1 MDFFLLTNNIQR
13 YTLVCMK
20 SEKPFT
26 KKQIEAVRFIRNW
39 LMHRSRTPSIRELMA
54 DLGYKSPR
62 SVQDILEQLQEKGI
76 IKKLED
82 GDYQF
87 IMDPNFGSAH
97 AQTVNIPLVGA
108 VACGVPILAEE
119 NIEGFISVSTS
130 LAKPG
135 SKYYLLHAQGDSM
148 NKAEINDGDLVLV
161 RQQPTA
167 NEGDKVVALI
177 DDEATIKEFHSAKNI
192 IILKPKSSNKKHKPI
207 ILTEDFQIQ
216 GVVVATLPN
225 LE

>member
-1 MDFFLLTNNIQR
+1 MRGKKQ
-13 YTLVCMK
+13 
-20 SEKPFT
+20 FT
-26 KKQIEAVRFIRNW
+26 KKQIEAIHHIRNW

-62 SVQDILEQLQEKGI
+62 SVQDILEQLQEKGV
-76 IKKLED
+76 IKKFED

-97 AQTVNIPLVGA
+97 AQTVDIPLVGV

-119 NIEGFISVSTS
+119 NIEGFIPVSTS

-148 NKAEINDGDLVLV
+148 DKAEINDGDLVLV
-161 RQQPTA
+161 KQQPTA

-177 DDEATIKEFHSAKNI
+177 NEEATIKEFHRIQNM

-207 ILTEDFQIQ
+207 ILTEDFQVQ
-216 GVVVATLPN
+216 GVVVATIPN
-225 LE
+225 LGGE

>member
-1 MDFFLLTNNIQR
+1 MR
-13 YTLVCMK
+13 
-20 SEKPFT
+20 SEKTFT
-26 KKQIEAVRFIRNW
+26 KKQIEAIRHIRNW
-39 LMHRSRTPSIRELMA
+39 LMHRSRTPSIRELMV
-54 DLGYKSPR
+54 DLDYKSPR
-62 SVQDILEQLQEKGI
+62 SVQDILEQLHEKGV

-82 GDYQF
+82 GDYKF

-97 AQTVNIPLVGA
+97 AQTVNITLVGV
-108 VACGVPILAEE
+108 VACGAPILAEE
-119 NIEGFISVSTS
+119 NIEGFIPVSTS

-135 SKYYLLHAQGDSM
+135 SKYYLLHARGDSM
-148 NKAEINDGDLVLV
+148 NQAKINDGDLVLV

-177 DDEATIKEFHSAKNI
+177 DDEATIKEFHSAQNMI
-192 IILKPKSSNKKHKPI
+192 VLKPKSSNKKHKPI
-207 ILTEDFQIQ
+207 ILTDDFQIQ

>member
-1 MDFFLLTNNIQR
+1 ME
-13 YTLVCMK
+13 
-20 SEKPFT
+20 SEKTFT
-26 KKQIEAVRFIRNW
+26 KKQIEAIRHIRNW

-62 SVQDILEQLQEKGI
+62 SVQDILERLHEKGV
-76 IKKLED
+76 IKKLKD

-97 AQTVNIPLVGA
+97 AQTVNIPLVG
-108 VACGVPILAEE
+108 VIACGVPILAEE
-119 NIEGFISVSTS
+119 NIEGFIPVSIS

-135 SKYYLLHAQGDSM
+135 SKYYLLHARGDSM
-148 NKAEINDGDLVLV
+148 NQTKINDGDLVLV
-161 RQQPTA
+161 KQQPTA
-167 NEGDKVVALI
+167 NEGDRVVALI
-177 DDEATIKEFHSAKNI
+177 NDEVTIKEFHSIKNMI
-192 IILKPKSSNKKHKPI
+192 VLKPKSSNKEHKPI
-207 ILTEDFQIQ
+207 ILTDDFQIQ